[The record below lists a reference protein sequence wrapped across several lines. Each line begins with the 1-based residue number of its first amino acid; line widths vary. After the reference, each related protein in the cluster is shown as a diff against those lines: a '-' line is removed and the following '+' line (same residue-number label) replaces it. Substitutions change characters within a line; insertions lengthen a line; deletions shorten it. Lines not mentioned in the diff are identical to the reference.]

1 MEREDGDIIRDV
13 KQGKESA
20 YDELIRKYQK
30 KVYNMVYGM
39 ALDYD
44 KAWDVTQEVFVKTIK
59 NIHNFRGDSSLWTY
73 LYRIVKNSF
82 YDYKRK
88 EKVRGR
94 VGNFSDVQDEDDQR
108 QFEVKDIINIE
119 EDYEK
124 KVVRERIMK
133 EIETLTDIQKEVFVL
148 KNMDG
153 FKIREI
159 GKMLKISEGTVKSH
173 LSRAMQKL
181 KIILGGEAL

>member
-1 MEREDGDIIRDV
+1 MAKMTMVQALNLALRQEMERDDSAIVKDV

-20 YDELIRKYQK
+20 YDELIKKYQK
-30 KVYNMVYGM
+30 KVYNMVYGL

-59 NIHNFRGDSSLWTY
+59 NIKNFRGESSLWTY
-73 LYRIVKNSF
+73 LYRIVMNTF

-94 VGNFSDVQDEDDQR
+94 VGNFSDYQDEDDRR
-108 QFEVKDIINIE
+108 QFEVKDVINIE

-124 KVVRERIMK
+124 KTVRERM
-133 EIETLTDIQKEVFVL
+133 V
-148 KNMDG
+148 
-153 FKIREI
+153 
-159 GKMLKISEGTVKSH
+159 
-173 LSRAMQKL
+173 
-181 KIILGGEAL
+181 